1 MQKCTVE
8 TYTIIIYHYNNH
20 YNIVVCKIEFKIAD
34 VCYSEATTGRW
45 LVESGQQGVSFDL
58 YSIFKTF

>member
-8 TYTIIIYHYNNH
+8 TYVIIIYHYNNH
-20 YNIVVCKIEFKIAD
+20 YNIVVCKIELKIAD
-34 VCYSEATTGRW
+34 VCYSEATTGSW

>member
-1 MQKCTVE
+1 MQTCIVE
-8 TYTIIIYHYNNH
+8 KYIIIIHHYNNH
-20 YNIVVCKIEFKIAD
+20 YNIVCKIELKIAD
-34 VCYSEATTGRW
+34 ACYLEAPTGGW